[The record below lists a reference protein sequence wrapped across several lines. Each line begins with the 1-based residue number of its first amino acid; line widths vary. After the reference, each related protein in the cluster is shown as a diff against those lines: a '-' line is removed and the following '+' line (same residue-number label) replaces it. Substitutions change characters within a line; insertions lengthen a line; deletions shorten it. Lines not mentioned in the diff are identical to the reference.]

1 MDLRFSIA
9 ALPGEKELIAT
20 LDKLL
25 VAQSHDMS
33 ETGVCMWTSRM
44 LVPASLI
51 ELDFPA
57 TPGEEPLR
65 VRARVVWCQPRNE
78 GGYLKAWA
86 GLEFVDL
93 SSPDR
98 ARLMKVIN
106 S

>member
-1 MDLRFSIA
+1 MDLKFSIA
-9 ALPGEKELIAT
+9 ALPGEKELIEA

-33 ETGVCMWTSRM
+33 ETGVCIWTSRM

-57 TPGEEPLR
+57 LPGEAPLR
-65 VRARVVWCQPRNE
+65 ITARVVWCQPQNE

-86 GLEFVDL
+86 GLEFVGL
-93 SSPDR
+93 SLADR